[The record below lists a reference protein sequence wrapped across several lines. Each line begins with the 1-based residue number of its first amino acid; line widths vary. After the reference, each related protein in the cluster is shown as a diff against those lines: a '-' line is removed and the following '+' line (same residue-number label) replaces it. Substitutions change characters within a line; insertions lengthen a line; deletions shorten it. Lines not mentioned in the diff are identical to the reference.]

1 MRSAS
6 EPKTTR
12 LAAKKAQFSTAISS
26 AVFLPKGA
34 SAFGNGNGCELPAA
48 RIIGVIFSGLRI
60 QGLRQNKR
68 RRRQTPAAS
77 VAFCAGFRISA
88 TFVSPCHHAASA
100 IKCALRPTPSLHRGP
115 AILRGEPT
123 NCVRT
128 SLLVPSRE
136 IACGGLQTLAAIG
149 RGVSRAGRRAKPHPL
164 DEDASGAAHCAR
176 RHQFRSGVKR
186 YSEPQWRAALRGLG
200 SPYRYRNVRG

>member
-48 RIIGVIFSGLRI
+48 RIIGMIFSGLRI

-68 RRRQTPAAS
+68 TRRQTPAPS
-77 VAFCAGFRISA
+77 VALCAGFSFSA

-100 IKCALRPTPSLHRGP
+100 IKCALRSTPSFAP
-115 AILRGEPT
+115 
-123 NCVRT
+123 RT
-128 SLLVPSRE
+128 SHSERLTDQLCTHIPFRT
-136 IACGGLQTLAAIG
+136 IARNRLRRPPNSCSNWARSLACWP
-149 RGVSRAGRRAKPHPL
+149 AGK
-164 DEDASGAAHCAR
+164 AS
-176 RHQFRSGVKR
+176 
-186 YSEPQWRAALRGLG
+186 
-200 SPYRYRNVRG
+200 SP